1 MNELARVKDQADADG
16 TEDEERTL
24 SDLMVQQVEFANV
37 VRLQPGGSLLVL
49 LREMR
54 TSGFETL
61 NLSQS
66 LNQSS

>member
-16 TEDEERTL
+16 TEDEESTL

-37 VRLQPGGSLLVL
+37 VPGRGARFLLL

-54 TSGFETL
+54 TSGFENL
-61 NLSQS
+61 NS
-66 LNQSS
+66 